1 MGSALL
7 KKLALMA
14 VPGLAIPLLFRL
26 AGQTYVVYVIT
37 LIFFWAYLAQ
47 CWNIVWG
54 YAGLLS
60 FGHAAFLGMG
70 AYTSTILFLNHGISP
85 WIGMFAGGAAAIL
98 LALLVGYPT
107 LRLRGVYFALATIA
121 VAEIVRLLALKL
133 DFLTGGALGLLLPIT
148 RSPLLF
154 QFDDIFHWSLVAL
167 AMLLMLSAISYSI
180 ENSKLGMALRAVR
193 AEEDA
198 AASIGIYPFR
208 YKMMA
213 FMMSAFFTAIGG
225 TFFAQLTGYI
235 RPDIILTVERSE
247 EILIV
252 ALVGGTGVFIGP
264 IIGAIILLSLRQ
276 AILALLGGGYAGAH
290 LILYGILIIFV
301 VRFMPGG
308 VYHYLR
314 GILAAFQ
321 SEARASQIPK

>member
-1 MGSALL
+1 
-7 KKLALMA
+7 
-14 VPGLAIPLLFRL
+14 V
-26 AGQTYVVYVIT
+26 
-37 LIFFWAYLAQ
+37 
-47 CWNIVWG
+47 
-54 YAGLLS
+54 
-60 FGHAAFLGMG
+60 
-70 AYTSTILFLNHGISP
+70 
-85 WIGMFAGGAAAIL
+85 L
-98 LALLVGYPT
+98 LALAIGYPT

-121 VAEIVRLLALKL
+121 VAEIVRLVMLKL

-148 RSPLLF
+148 RSALLF
-154 QFDDIFHWSLVAL
+154 QFDDIFHWCLMAL

-193 AEEDA
+193 GEEEA

-213 FMMSAFFTAIGG
+213 LLMSAFFTAIGG

-264 IIGAIILLSLRQ
+264 VIGAIILLSLRQ

-290 LILYGILIIFV
+290 LIIYGILIILV

-308 VYHYLR
+308 VYYHLSR
-314 GILAAFQ
+314 AFAGFRSGI
-321 SEARASQIPK
+321 R